1 MSATSVT
8 NKTADSIDMNL
19 PWYVTALAAAVVW
32 GIHYPLVDFALKRIS
47 VFSVLLLTVLPV
59 LVLMPVFMRDLA
71 RDLDAVQLLP
81 GVEQALIAAIGLTSL
96 LGAVLLYVSIAG
108 KNATLAS
115 LIEIT
120 YPVFVVFFA
129 YLIFRQFH
137 LNASVIVGG
146 LMVIA
151 GAGLIIYNNQ

>member
-1 MSATSVT
+1 
-8 NKTADSIDMNL
+8 MNI
-19 PWYVTALAAAVVW
+19 PWYVTALAAALVW
-32 GIHYPLVDFALKRIS
+32 GLHYPLVDFALKRIS
-47 VFSVLLLTVLPV
+47 VYSVLLLSVLPV
-59 LVLMPVFMRDLA
+59 LLLMPVYLRDVA
-71 RDLDAVQLLP
+71 RDLDTLRTLP
-81 GVEQALIAAIGLTSL
+81 AGQQGMIAAIGLTSL
-96 LGAVLLYVSIAG
+96 AGAILLYLSIAG

-129 YLIFRQFH
+129 FVIFRQIH
-137 LNASVIVGG
+137 LNTSVVVGG

>member
-1 MSATSVT
+1 MT
-8 NKTADSIDMNL
+8 I
-19 PWYVTALAAAVVW
+19 PWYVTALGAALVW
-32 GIHYPLVDFALKRIS
+32 GVHYPLVDFALKRVS
-47 VFSVLLLTVLPV
+47 VYGVLLLSVLPIV
-59 LVLMPVFMRDLA
+59 LLMPVFLRDLA
-71 RDLDAVQLLP
+71 RDLDTVRGLP
-81 GVEQALIAAIGLTSL
+81 VAEQGMIAAIGLTSL
-96 LGAVLLYVSIAG
+96 LGAVLLYLSIAG

-129 YLIFRQFH
+129 YVMFRHIH

-146 LMVIA
+146 LLVIA

>member
-1 MSATSVT
+1 MT
-8 NKTADSIDMNL
+8 I
-19 PWYVTALAAAVVW
+19 PWYVTALGAALVW
-32 GIHYPLVDFALKRIS
+32 GIHYPLVDFALKRVS
-47 VFSVLLLTVLPV
+47 VYGVLLLSVLPIV
-59 LVLMPVFMRDLA
+59 LLMPVFLRDLA
-71 RDLDAVQLLP
+71 RDLDTVRGLP
-81 GVEQALIAAIGLTSL
+81 VAEQGMIAAIGLTSL
-96 LGAVLLYVSIAG
+96 LGAVLLYLSIAG

-129 YLIFRQFH
+129 YVMFRHIH

-146 LMVIA
+146 LLVIA